1 VYFLF
6 NVYIVF
12 LKDLLMLLFEVGCI
26 ISGAAVKGPCGAC
39 GACGRCPLPTAEK
52 NDTTLNKH
60 KKYK

>member
-39 GACGRCPLPTAEK
+39 GRCPHLTAEK

-60 KKYK
+60 KKDK